1 VAPQRP
7 VDRDN
12 GMRRIS
18 SATRWLA
25 GVGIA
30 LVAAFSLFF
39 AERAASSTGS
49 NTPAVNTPA
58 ATAPPATDGGSTSGS
73 SSGSSAQPVETAP
86 PVTYPPV
93 RHTHSGGS

>member
-1 VAPQRP
+1 M
-7 VDRDN
+7 DRDD

-18 SATRWLA
+18 STTRWLA

-39 AERAASSTGS
+39 AERAASSSGNSTPS
-49 NTPAVNTPA
+49 MNTPV
-58 ATAPPATDGGSTSGS
+58 ATAPPATNGGS
-73 SSGSSAQPVETAP
+73 SSGPSAQPVETAP